1 MNAKS
6 EAFFEAYAAVRE
18 LNAQAYDRIRAD
30 IRCGDT
36 EKALYDAVVDTYLSA
51 TDGKAQYTGDFISGR
66 RSCDIEGAA
75 TDKVLENGDT
85 VIVDALVAVDG
96 VHCDTTRTFFCG
108 EPSERQRQVYAV
120 LCRILEEAARRLKP
134 GVRACDIF
142 RFVDEEIS
150 KAGYGGLVH
159 HAGHSLGY
167 AWCEEPRFVAENET
181 VLEEDM
187 LVALEPGIY
196 LENEFGI
203 RIENNYRV
211 TAQGGVNVF
220 GYTTAIDAFVL
231 K

>member
-1 MNAKS
+1 MNVKS
-6 EAFFEAYAAVRE
+6 EAFFEAYAAVKE
-18 LNAQAYDRIRAD
+18 LNVQAYDRIRD
-30 IRCGDT
+30 EIRCGNT
-36 EKALYDAVVDTYLSA
+36 ENELYETVVDTYVSN
-51 TDGKAQYTGDFISGR
+51 TDGKARYTGDYISGK
-66 RSCDIEGAA
+66 RSCDIEGPA

-85 VIVDALVAVDG
+85 VIVDALVALDG

-108 EPSERQRQVYAV
+108 EPSDKQRQVYAV
-120 LCRILEEAARRLKP
+120 LCRILEETAQRLQP

-142 RFVDEEIS
+142 RFVDARIKE
-150 KAGYGGLVH
+150 AGYHGLVH

-167 AWCEEPRFVAENET
+167 AWCEDPRFVAENET

-211 TAQGGVNVF
+211 TKQGGVNVF
-220 GYTTAIDAFVL
+220 GYTTDIHAFVL